1 MSLQQGIVGVQNNSD
16 STVPVTAQLGQQGD
30 TLVSELH
37 GRYYTQTVRQRVFGI
52 TGGLTTTTAA
62 GAATFTGLLVG
73 NPAGSGVNLA
83 VNKVTVLQG
92 AALTAETDIGI
103 MYGPSTA
110 TITSSLTTIFNRY
123 AGGTASACVATA
135 GQTITVPTAFI
146 VFAGSGSGAITV
158 PGLMPVV
165 GVDLEGSLVIP
176 PGYFFASYTSRVS
189 TTALMFS
196 FAWEEIPTIR

>member
-1 MSLQQGIVGVQNNSD
+1 MDNNILTGQQNASANASIKARGGR
-16 STVPVTAQLGQQGD
+16 QGD
-30 TLVSELH
+30 TIVSELH
-37 GRYYTQTVRQRVFGI
+37 GRYYEQTVNGNMFGI

-73 NPAGSGVNLA
+73 NPASSGVNLA
-83 VNKVTVLQG
+83 VNKVSVLQG

-110 TITSSLTTIFNRY
+110 TITASLTTIFNRNL
-123 AGGTASACVATA
+123 AGAASKCVATA
-135 GQTITVPTAFI
+135 GQTITAPTAFI

-165 GVDLEGSLVIP
+165 GLDFEGSLVIP
-176 PGYFFASYTSRVS
+176 PGYFFASYTSRVT
-189 TTALMFS
+189 TTALIFC
-196 FAWEEIPTIR
+196 FAWEEIPTLV